1 MEMDRVM
8 IVKRLEDGLEP
19 VAEIGTYTNG
29 HYKGKL
35 DIGPVLE
42 VPSIN
47 CYNAQLVLSL
57 VDE

>member
-35 DIGPVLE
+35 DIQYLPK

-47 CYNAQLVLSL
+47 CYSAQLVLSL
-57 VDE
+57 VNE